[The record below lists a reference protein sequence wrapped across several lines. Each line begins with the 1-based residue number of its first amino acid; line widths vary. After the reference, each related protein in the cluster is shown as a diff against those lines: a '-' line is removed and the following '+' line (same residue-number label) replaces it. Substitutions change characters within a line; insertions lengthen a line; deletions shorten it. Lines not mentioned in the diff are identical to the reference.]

1 MKVCNSFLFII
12 ACAVTPAVHANEAA
26 SKVTPVQKV
35 ISLMESMLAKG
46 KEEKHAEEV
55 QYAAYKQFCS
65 DTEAEKTAAIADATA
80 KIKKLTADIEQGA
93 ATSAKLIKEIAGL
106 DAEISSKNAEI
117 DAADAQRATEKAD
130 YDAKHK
136 DYSESI
142 DALGRAITVLKK
154 ESYDRKQAASMIQ
167 ISNLNGL
174 SLIPEKAKKSI
185 NLFLA
190 QGMQDL
196 SDDLVASA
204 PEANAYEF
212 QSGAVVTMLEKL
224 LDKFV
229 DERMTFEKEEMNA
242 KHSYDLLTM
251 DLKAQ
256 IEQAS
261 QDKSDKTAYNAK
273 TLEKKAADEGEKA
286 DTIAMKKADSA
297 YLADLKATCSE
308 KASAFASRQTLRAE
322 EIEAITK
329 AIEIISSS
337 AVAGSA
343 EKHLPTLVQT
353 RSPALVQLHAT
364 SAGENQK
371 RVVVYLQRQAQ
382 LLNSRLLSEVAAHSA
397 DDPFVK
403 VKKMIKDLIIRLMEE
418 ANEEAEHK
426 GWCDTELTQNEQ
438 TRREKTENVATL
450 NSEID
455 SLDASI
461 AKLTESITE
470 LTQAVAE
477 LDAATL
483 EATTMRQEEKAT
495 NAVTIK
501 DAIEAQTAVA
511 EAIKTLKL
519 FYEKA
524 GEATS
529 LVQRQP
535 AIFDEPYKGLQ
546 SENGNVI
553 GFLDVIESDFARLEA
568 DTKAAEEEAQKTYE
582 VFMEDSAVDKSAK
595 TTEIEHKSA
604 KKQDQEQ
611 TLTEKKEDLSDE
623 QKALDAAL
631 TYYDK
636 LKPSCVD
643 ASVSYDDRVGRRAEE
658 IQSLKEAL
666 EILNGA
672 EIA

>member
-1 MKVCNSFLFII
+1 MKAALCFL
-12 ACAVTPAVHANEAA
+12 CLLTLTRQTAA
-26 SKVTPVQKV
+26 VTPVQKV
-35 ISLMESMLAKG
+35 LQLLEGMLAKG

-55 QYAAYKQFCS
+55 QYAAYKQFT
-65 DTEAEKTAAIADATA
+65 DDFDAEKAAAIAEAEEKIMVLKADIQKYTATA
-80 KIKKLTADIEQGA
+80 ARLT
-93 ATSAKLIKEIAGL
+93 KEIAGH
-106 DAEISSKNAEI
+106 DADITTWNGDI
-117 DAADAQRATEKAD
+117 AAATKVRTIENTD
-130 YDAKHK
+130 YDAMHT

-142 DALGRAITVLKK
+142 DALQRAIAVLKK
-154 ESYDRKQAASMIQ
+154 QSYDRKQSLAQVKALKSM
-167 ISNLNGL
+167 
-174 SLIPEKAKKSI
+174 SLIPADAKKAI
-185 NLFLA
+185 DLFFA
-190 QGMQDL
+190 QGM
-196 SDDLVASA
+196 DDLDLVSAA

-212 QSGAVVTMLEKL
+212 QSSGIIDMLEKL

-229 DERMTFEKEEMNA
+229 DKRTTLQKEEMNA
-242 KHSYDLLTM
+242 KHAYEMLM
-251 DLKAQ
+251 QDLKAQ
-256 IEQAS
+256 IDQA
-261 QDKSDKTAYNAK
+261 DKARTEKSEVKAS
-273 TLEKKAADEGEKA
+273 TLQSKADATGDLTDTTTTKAADSK
-286 DTIAMKKADSA
+286 
-297 YLADLKATCSE
+297 LKAETAATCGT
-308 KASAFASRQTLRAE
+308 KASDFESRQQLRAD
-322 EIEAITK
+322 EIVAIEK
-329 AIEIISSS
+329 AIEILSSEAVSGS
-337 AVAGSA
+337 AV
-343 EKHLPTLVQT
+343 KYLPSLVQKKK
-353 RSPALVQLHAT
+353 AL
-364 SAGENQK
+364 
-371 RVVVYLQRQAQ
+371 AQ
-382 LLNSRLLSEVAAHSA
+382 LRATTPKDSQMRVAQFLQDQAKQLNSRVLAAVAVRVTE
-397 DDPFVK
+397 DPFVK